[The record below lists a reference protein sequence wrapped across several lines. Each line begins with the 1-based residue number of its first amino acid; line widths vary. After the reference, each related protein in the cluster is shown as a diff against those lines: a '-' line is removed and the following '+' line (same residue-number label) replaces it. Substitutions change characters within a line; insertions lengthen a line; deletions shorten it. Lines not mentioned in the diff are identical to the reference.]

1 MIQSVERLVAATGLS
16 PFALGLTCG
25 IVLLAAF
32 MRGVTG
38 FGFAIAAVPMMSLV
52 MEPRLAIGVSIL
64 LPLPSGLMDLAKA
77 WPQSYRRVMPRLI
90 GGAIVGTPIGM
101 VLLGIMAADLQRMI
115 VAAAAFYALA
125 AVYLFKDPE
134 KLGPLGRPTPAGLG
148 AGLLNGL
155 AGMPGP
161 PVVAYILTQPIAPA
175 MSRASL
181 IVFFLATGVV
191 GGASGVA
198 TGVITPG
205 SALAS
210 LICLPLFLL
219 GNGVGRRLFETSDT
233 GLYRKAA
240 LVLLVIG
247 AASAGW
253 KGLAGFL

>member
-1 MIQSVERLVAATGLS
+1 MSVLNDVIAATGLT
-16 PFALGLTCG
+16 PTTLAVAAT
-25 IVLLAAF
+25 IILLAAF

-38 FGFAIAAVPMMSLV
+38 FGFAIAAVPLMSLV

-64 LPLPSGLMDLAKA
+64 LPLPSGLMDLGKA
-77 WPQSYRRVMPRLI
+77 WPASHRRVMPRLI
-90 GGAIVGTPIGM
+90 GGAVIGTPIGM
-101 VLLGIMAADLQRMI
+101 LLLGVIAPDLQRVI

-125 AVYLFKDPE
+125 AVYLFKDPD
-134 KLGPLGRPTPAGLG
+134 KLGLLGRPTAAGLG

-161 PVVAYILTQPIAPA
+161 PVVAYILTQPLPA
-175 MSRASL
+175 AMARASM

-191 GGASGVA
+191 GGLSGVA

-210 LICLPLFLL
+210 LLCLPLFIL
-219 GNGVGRRLFETSDT
+219 GNGAGRRLFEASQA
-233 GLYRKAA
+233 GVYRKAG

-247 AASAGW
+247 ATSAGW
-253 KGLAGFL
+253 KGVAGFL

>member
-1 MIQSVERLVAATGLS
+1 MIDLADRLAAATGLS
-16 PFALGLTCG
+16 PLALALTG
-25 IVLLAAF
+25 AIVLLAAF

-38 FGFAIAAVPMMSLV
+38 FGFAIAAVPLMSLV
-52 MEPRLAIGVSIL
+52 MEPRMAIGVSIL

-77 WPQSYRRVMPRLI
+77 WPQSHRRVMPRLI

-101 VLLGIMAADLQRMI
+101 LLLGVMAADLQRMI
-115 VAAAAFYALA
+115 VAAAALYALG

-134 KLGPLGRPTPAGLG
+134 KLGPLGRPTPAGLS

-161 PVVAYILTQPIAPA
+161 PVVAYILTQPITPA

-181 IVFFLATGVV
+181 IAFFLATGVV
-191 GGASGVA
+191 GGLSGVA
-198 TGVITPG
+198 TGVVTAG

-210 LICLPLFLL
+210 LVCLPVFLV
-219 GNGVGRRLFETSDT
+219 GNWAGRRLFEASDVS
-233 GLYRKAA
+233 LFRKLA
-240 LVLLVIG
+240 LVLLVVG

-253 KGLAGFL
+253 KGVAGFL

>member
-1 MIQSVERLVAATGLS
+1 MEAAERLVAATGLS
-16 PFALGLTCG
+16 PLALGLTCG

-77 WPQSYRRVMPRLI
+77 WPQSHRRVMPRLI
-90 GGAIVGTPIGM
+90 GGAVIGTPIGM

-134 KLGPLGRPTPAGLG
+134 KLGLLGRPTPAGLG

-181 IVFFLATGVV
+181 IVFFLATGLV

-253 KGLAGFL
+253 KGIAGFL